1 MRKAWTMIELI
12 FVIVIIGVLAGIAI
26 PKFADTK
33 SAAEIGAAKA
43 TIASVKTAIATER
56 QLRVLRGDFTVI
68 SALNADGGAFSKFSK
83 DDDGKGVSRD
93 VLEATVPL
101 CDTGEE
107 GCWSS
112 VANGAGTTV
121 SPSVYTYTMPDGGG
135 TVAFNLADGRFT
147 CNASDAGCKKLTQ

>member
-12 FVIVIIGVLAGIAI
+12 MVIVIIGVLAGIAI
-26 PKFADTK
+26 PKFSDTK
-33 SAAEIGAAKA
+33 DAAEIGASKA

-83 DDDGKGVSRD
+83 DDGGNGVSRD
-93 VLEATVPL
+93 VLESTIPL
-101 CDTGEE
+101 CGTDEK

-112 VANGAGTTV
+112 VANGAGTKV
-121 SPSVYTYTMPDGGG
+121 SPSVYTYKMPDGA
-135 TVAFNLADGRFT
+135 TVAFNLEDGRFK
-147 CNASDAGCKKLTQ
+147 CDPSDAGCKKLTQ